1 MPQVLHA
8 LGSGPPD
15 QGGPGGKIQARIA
28 DLFDR
33 AVKTTAYA
41 ISDYRTT
48 PDLAARLMEASGTAS
63 PAAPPALGRL
73 GRMLARKR
81 RRSASR
87 NDNQ

>member
-1 MPQVLHA
+1 MYFTLWH
-8 LGSGPPD
+8 PD
-15 QGGPGGKIQARIA
+15 HRIEVAPENFQAPFA
-28 DLFDR
+28 DLFDK

-41 ISDYRTT
+41 IGDYRTT
-48 PDLAARLMEASGTAS
+48 PDLATRLMEASGTAS

-87 NDNQ
+87 NDSQ